1 MKHHLIRLGF
11 ASVALVGMALVGLV
25 PLASAQT
32 ARRDHIGELLAQTSP
47 EPAAKPAAP
56 APSPRALEMDGA
68 AAPSDATPLAEAKD
82 PREGD
87 PAFEQARALMQAVDA
102 ILRDTAENRA
112 QVRKLPGKDDFIVTP
127 LWTETREDREV
138 KIGALLDSA
147 LGIVTDVPVVEVQ
160 KKIEGLR
167 KNIRGLEDAIVA
179 LREKQLLAPKDGM
192 LPGMWTDTVDSLTKS
207 IEETNKRIAE
217 NRDAITKSKT
227 EVHDG
232 LIKSGL
238 TLSPEQIDLLLDS
251 VLSGDLVRL
260 VATFN
265 AAKLIDGQLA
275 KLMSTSG
282 ENLNAS
288 RKYFAMHAALFAM
301 LVHAQD
307 ATVEKI
313 DTQYVPKL
321 DAILKDITS
330 AKTKTAE
337 LMRAENRPD
346 QRRAL
351 EANRDS
357 QKLAEDAAKGYRRY
371 LQQQR
376 EQIAKA
382 RTRATHDLRIADNT
396 YETVEASFQ
405 LRNLMRDSSAS
416 FEALQRLEA
425 PTFDQIFQ
433 NEELRREF
441 ENLTRKLDA
450 PTS

>member
-1 MKHHLIRLGF
+1 MTPFFNRLAIAGLATAAMV
-11 ASVALVGMALVGLV
+11 AS
-25 PLASAQT
+25 ASAQT
-32 ARRDHIGELLAQTSP
+32 ARRDHIAELLAQTAP
-47 EPAAKPAAP
+47 QPAKSLALEAQQP
-56 APSPRALEMDGA
+56 APV
-68 AAPSDATPLAEAKD
+68 DANAVPADTNAVPAEPKD

-102 ILRDTAENRA
+102 ILRDTADNRA
-112 QVRKLPGKDDFIVTP
+112 EVKKLPGKDDFMVTP

-138 KIGALLDSA
+138 KVSALLDSA
-147 LGIVTDVPVVEVQ
+147 LGIVTDVPIVEVQ
-160 KKIEGLR
+160 KKIEGFR
-167 KNIRGLEDAIVA
+167 RNIRGLEDTIAG
-179 LREKQLLAPKDGM
+179 LHEKQLLAPKDGV
-192 LPGMWTDTVDSLTKS
+192 LPGMWTDTVASLGTA
-207 IEETNKRIAE
+207 IEEANKRITE
-217 NRDAITKSKT
+217 NRDAITKAKAD
-227 EVHDG
+227 VQDAMV
-232 LIKSGL
+232 KSGV
-238 TLSPEQIDLLLDS
+238 TLAPEQIDLLLDS

-275 KLMSTSG
+275 KLMGTTG
-282 ENLNAS
+282 DNMNAS

-307 ATVEKI
+307 ATVTKI
-313 DTQYVPKL
+313 DTQYMPKL

-330 AKTKTAE
+330 AKAKTAE
-337 LMRAENRPD
+337 LMKAENRPD

-351 EANRDS
+351 DANRDS